1 MQLQHTRGNAEADE
15 DAKSNYIIEY
25 IILYI
30 YRTEEHYLKGRE
42 RTTGPGQHFHKL
54 YCADELKLKK

>member
-30 YRTEEHYLKGRE
+30 YRTEEHYLKGSESE
-42 RTTGPGQHFHKL
+42 RQVLGNISINFIVQMN
-54 YCADELKLKK
+54 